1 MANQFGDVNFG
12 ELAAGEQFQKESAS
26 SGNVAAERATGAA
39 LTSAGTGAV
48 EGFFQEEKAKTAR
61 QMAADEARTQTE
73 HMKRSM
79 TLQKENFDTSLRN
92 ERRLAGMDAAASKA
106 LLGTEKQIKED
117 SFGRK
122 MLSENQLADWYAT
135 RATSEEDWA
144 NYNARS
150 TQLHERKV
158 MILKA
163 SYAKIEQAERQA
175 FAKWGQQVD
184 QELMTTLAEKKSI
197 MEKKIQSAQIAAAN
211 RSAMISTMGGIAST
225 VVSGYISGKLVGGAS
240 GGTGGTTSGLVT
252 GSGGGVTGGELTAA
266 EGVGAGSVGG
276 VVFGA
281 AASEQFAAT
290 GHGEGVSGEGRDTK
304 YASSEGPQLKSKTGQ
319 GSVIDRV
326 SRVSVKNPLG
336 KR

>member
-12 ELAAGEQFQKESAS
+12 ELAAGEQFQKEAAS

-39 LTSAGTGAV
+39 LTSASTGAV

-61 QMAADEARTQTE
+61 QMATDEARTQTE

-92 ERRLAGMDAAASKA
+92 ERRLAGMDAAAAKA
-106 LLGTEKQIKED
+106 LIGTEKQIKED

-150 TQLHERKV
+150 SQLHERKV

-184 QELMTTLAEKKSI
+184 QELMTTLAEKKST
-197 MEKKIQSAQIAAAN
+197 MEKKIAAAQKEAAN
-211 RSAMISTMGGIAST
+211 RSAIISAMGGI
-225 VVSGYISGKLVGGAS
+225 VSGLGGAWASS
-240 GGTGGTTSGLVT
+240 GFSTSWIGGGAAAAGGGGAGTSAAGGVGAAGAGIAAGVAAAAAGAFDVGSSVT
-252 GSGGGVTGGELTAA
+252 GSKQRSGLYKEAEKRGVDLFDLGVTPTGEGLN
-266 EGVGAGSVGG
+266 
-276 VVFGA
+276 VFGK
-281 AASEQFAAT
+281 
-290 GHGEGVSGEGRDTK
+290 K
-304 YASSEGPQLKSKTGQ
+304 YF
-319 GSVIDRV
+319 
-326 SRVSVKNPLG
+326 
-336 KR
+336 